1 MPRPPALMRDASR
14 GPVPGA
20 PRASE
25 SASSPGGGHTWD
37 SALETY
43 YVELCEYVLRL
54 VGSADAAEDVVHD
67 LFLHLWKTRGPRDTE
82 RLTRPYLYASVRNA
96 ALKYLRHQRVVETWI
111 ERVSR
116 EEMPTVDSPSEICL
130 QHELEG
136 AVARAIAELPTRCRE
151 IFVLRRRDQLSYQEI
166 AARAGVSLGTV
177 KCHMWRAMVM
187 LREKLAPYLAL
198 VSPMIAETILGR
210 YPL

>member
-1 MPRPPALMRDASR
+1 MRDTSR
-14 GPVPGA
+14 GPTSALRGSGSAVSSGGA
-20 PRASE
+20 AAHS
-25 SASSPGGGHTWD
+25 WD

-54 VGSADAAEDVVHD
+54 VGSAEAAEDVVHD
-67 LFLHLWKTRGPRDTE
+67 LFLHLWKTRGPRDAE
-82 RLTRPYLYASVRNA
+82 RLTRPYLYASARNT
-96 ALKYLRHQRVVETWI
+96 ALKYLRHRRVVEAWVA
-111 ERVSR
+111 RASR
-116 EEMPTVDSPSEICL
+116 EEIPTVDSPSDICL
-130 QHELEG
+130 QRELEG
-136 AVARAIAELPTRCRE
+136 AVARAIADLPARCRE
-151 IFVLRRRDQLSYQEI
+151 IFLLRRRDQLSYQEI

-198 VSPMIAETILGR
+198 VSPVLAESILSR

>member
-1 MPRPPALMRDASR
+1 MPRPPAVMRDPSR
-14 GPVPGA
+14 EPAPGA
-20 PRASE
+20 PRGSE
-25 SASSPGGGHTWD
+25 CSSDGVTHTWD

-67 LFLHLWKTRGPRDTE
+67 LFLNLWRTRGPRDTE
-82 RLTRPYLYASVRNA
+82 RLTRAYLYTSARNV
-96 ALKYLRHQRVVETWI
+96 ALKYLRHRRVVDAWI
-111 ERVSR
+111 ERASR
-116 EEMPTVDSPSEICL
+116 EEMPTADSPSEICL

-151 IFVLRRRDQLSYQEI
+151 IFLLRRRDQLSYQEI

-177 KCHMWRAMVM
+177 KCQMWRAMVM

-198 VSPMIAETILGR
+198 ISPVVAETILSR